1 VHVLVMTVVHHPEDA
16 RILHRQVRAL
26 VDAGH
31 EVTYAAPYTARG
43 VVPRPWVTGID
54 LPRASERRRLKA
66 VIAARRVFRNMRDKV
81 DLVLLHDVE
90 LLLAVVGVRNRP
102 PVVWDV
108 HEDTPA
114 TLSLKP
120 WLPPFLRPPVRFLAR
135 LLESAAERRLH
146 LLLAE
151 TAYAGRFRKAHLV
164 VPNETWVPD
173 HVSPP
178 GDDRVV
184 YLGWLSEARG
194 VREAVEVARL
204 LRPHRISV
212 ELIGYADAQSR
223 PLLEQAVAEGL
234 LEWRDFMPNDEAL
247 KRLDGALAG
256 LSLLRDEPNY
266 RHSMPTKI
274 VEYMAH
280 GIPVITTPSPR
291 AVELV
296 ERYASGV
303 VVPWRDPEAVV
314 RAVLRLRDNPEER
327 RAEGARGYAA
337 ARANHHWP
345 NSARRFVAQL
355 EEWAEEGKRRRNA
368 DKDRGR
374 RSSGG
379 AGGAAEPG
387 PAERV
392 EKAEQ

>member
-1 VHVLVMTVVHHPEDA
+1 MTVVHHPEDA
-16 RILHRQVRAL
+16 RILHRQIRAL

-43 VVPRPWVTGID
+43 VVPRSWVTGVD
-54 LPRASERRRLKA
+54 LPRAAERKRFAA
-66 VIAARRVFRNMRDKV
+66 VRAARNLFKRLRDKV
-81 DLVLLHDVE
+81 DVALIHDPE
-90 LLLAVVGVRNRP
+90 LLFAVAGVRRRP

-120 WLPPFLRPPVRFLAR
+120 WLPRLLRPPVRALAR
-135 LLESAAERRLH
+135 VLEGTAERHLH

-151 TAYAGRFRKAHLV
+151 TAYAGRFRQAHLV

-173 HVSPP
+173 TVTPP

-194 VREAVEVARL
+194 VREAVEVGRL
-204 LRPHRISV
+204 LQPYRVTV
-212 ELIGYADAQSR
+212 ELIGYADPQSR
-223 PLLEQAVAEGL
+223 PVLNQAVADGV

-256 LSLLRDEPNY
+256 LSLLHDEPNY

-296 ERYASGV
+296 ERYHSGM
-303 VVPWRDPEAVV
+303 VVPWEDAQAVAK
-314 RAVLRLRDNPEER
+314 AVLALKDDERER
-327 RAEGARGYAA
+327 RAQGARGYSA

-355 EEWAEEGKRRRNA
+355 EAWAGVRRAGAKKR
-368 DKDRGR
+368 
-374 RSSGG
+374 
-379 AGGAAEPG
+379 
-387 PAERV
+387 
-392 EKAEQ
+392 

>member
-1 VHVLVMTVVHHPEDA
+1 MHVLVMTVVHHPEDA
-16 RILHRQVRAL
+16 RILHRQIRAL

-43 VVPRPWVTGID
+43 VVPRPWVRGVD
-54 LPRASERRRLKA
+54 LPRAAERKRIAA
-66 VIAARRVFRNMRDKV
+66 VLAARRLFKRLRNEV
-81 DLVLLHDVE
+81 DLVLIHDPE
-90 LLLAVVGVRNRP
+90 LLFAVAGVRKRP

-120 WLPPFLRPPVRFLAR
+120 WLPAFLRPPVRALAR
-135 LLESAAERRLH
+135 LLEGMAERHLH

-151 TAYAGRFRKAHLV
+151 TAYAGRFKQAHLV

-173 HVSPP
+173 AVVPP

-204 LRPHRISV
+204 LRPHKISV
-212 ELIGYADAQSR
+212 ELIGYADPQSR
-223 PLLEQAVAEGL
+223 PLLDQAVAEGV

-256 LSLLRDEPNY
+256 LSLLHDEPNY

-296 ERYASGV
+296 ERYNSGV
-303 VVPWRDPEAVV
+303 VVPWQDAEAVARAALSLKRDPK
-314 RAVLRLRDNPEER
+314 ER
-327 RAEGARGYAA
+327 CAQGARGYAA

-355 EEWAEEGKRRRNA
+355 EKWAGVK
-368 DKDRGR
+368 K
-374 RSSGG
+374 
-379 AGGAAEPG
+379 
-387 PAERV
+387 
-392 EKAEQ
+392 

>member
-1 VHVLVMTVVHHPEDA
+1 MHVLVMTVVHHPEDA
-16 RILHRQVRAL
+16 RILHRQIRAL

-43 VVPRPWVTGID
+43 VVPRPWVTGVD
-54 LPRASERRRLKA
+54 LPRAAERKRLSA
-66 VIAARRVFRNMRDKV
+66 VMAARRLFKQMRNKV
-81 DLVLLHDVE
+81 DLVLIHDPE
-90 LLLAVVGVRNRP
+90 LLFAVWGVRNRP
-102 PVVWDV
+102 PTIWDV
-108 HEDTPA
+108 HEDNPA
-114 TLSLKP
+114 AMSLKP
-120 WLPPFLRPPVRFLAR
+120 WLPALLRPPVRALVR
-135 LLESAAERRLH
+135 MLESTAERKLH

-151 TAYAGRFRKAHLV
+151 TAYAGRFKEAHLI

-173 HVSPP
+173 SVTPP

-184 YLGWLSEARG
+184 YLGWMSWARG
-194 VREAVEVARL
+194 VQEAVEVARL
-204 LRPHRISV
+204 LQPYKISV
-212 ELIGYADAQSR
+212 ELIGYADPQSR
-223 PLLEQAVAEGL
+223 PMLNQAVQDGV

-256 LSLLRDEPNY
+256 LSLLHDEPNY

-296 ERYASGV
+296 ERYDSGV
-303 VVPWRDPEAVV
+303 VVPWQDPKAVAQ
-314 RAVLRLRDNPEER
+314 AVLTLRDDER
-327 RAEGARGYAA
+327 ERKAQGARGYSS

-355 EEWAEEGKRRRNA
+355 ETWAGVLK
-368 DKDRGR
+368 
-374 RSSGG
+374 
-379 AGGAAEPG
+379 
-387 PAERV
+387 
-392 EKAEQ
+392 

>member
-1 VHVLVMTVVHHPEDA
+1 MHVLVMTVVHHPEDA
-16 RILHRQVRAL
+16 RILHRQIRAL

-31 EVTYAAPYTARG
+31 EVTYAAPYSARG
-43 VVPRPWVTGID
+43 VVPRSWVNGVD
-54 LPRASERRRLKA
+54 LPRAAERRRLTA
-66 VIAARRVFRNMRDKV
+66 VRAARKLFKSMRDKI
-81 DLVLLHDVE
+81 DLALIHDPE
-90 LLLAVVGVRNRP
+90 LLLAVVGVRGRP

-120 WLPPFLRPPVRFLAR
+120 WLPAFLRPPTRFLAR
-135 LLESAAERRLH
+135 MLEGAAERRLR

-151 TAYAGRFRKAHLV
+151 TAYAGRFKQTHLV

-173 HVSPP
+173 TVSAP

-194 VREAVEVARL
+194 VREAVEVGRL
-204 LRPHRISV
+204 LQPYRVVV
-212 ELIGYADAQSR
+212 ELIGYADPQSR
-223 PLLEQAVAEGL
+223 PLLNQAVAEGV

-256 LSLLRDEPNY
+256 LSLLHDEPNY

-291 AVELV
+291 AVDLV
-296 ERYASGV
+296 ERYRSGL
-303 VVPWRDPEAVV
+303 VVPWQDPQAVA
-314 RAVLRLRDNPEER
+314 RAVLFLRDNAAER
-327 RAEGARGYAA
+327 HAIGGRGYAA

-345 NSARRFVAQL
+345 NSARRFVTQL
-355 EEWAEEGKRRRNA
+355 EEWAGVRR
-368 DKDRGR
+368 
-374 RSSGG
+374 
-379 AGGAAEPG
+379 
-387 PAERV
+387 
-392 EKAEQ
+392 

>member
-1 VHVLVMTVVHHPEDA
+1 MHVLVMTVVHHPEDA
-16 RILHRQVRAL
+16 RILHRQIRAL

-31 EVTYAAPYTARG
+31 EVTYAAPFTARG
-43 VVPRPWVTGID
+43 VTPRPWVTGVD
-54 LPRASERRRLKA
+54 LPRAAERRRIA
-66 VIAARRVFRNMRDKV
+66 AIWAARRLFKRMRGKV
-81 DLVLLHDVE
+81 DLVLIHDVE

-120 WLPPFLRPPVRFLAR
+120 WLPAFLRPPVRFLAR
-135 LLESAAERRLH
+135 LLEGTAERHLH

-151 TAYAGRFRKAHLV
+151 SAYAQRFKRQHLV

-173 HVSPP
+173 HVVPP

-194 VREAVEVARL
+194 VHEAVEVARL
-204 LRPHRISV
+204 LRPHRVSV
-212 ELIGYADAQSR
+212 ELIGYADPQSR
-223 PLLEQAVAEGL
+223 PLLTAAVNEGL

-256 LSLLRDEPNY
+256 LSLLHDEPNY

-296 ERYASGV
+296 ERYRCGT
-303 VVPWRDPEAVV
+303 VVPWRDPAAVV
-314 RAVLRLRDNPEER
+314 QAILHYRDNQEER
-327 RAEGARGYAA
+327 VHTGGRGYAA
-337 ARANHHWP
+337 ARAYHHWP

-355 EEWAEEGKRRRNA
+355 EAWAA
-368 DKDRGR
+368 GR
-374 RSSGG
+374 
-379 AGGAAEPG
+379 E
-387 PAERV
+387 
-392 EKAEQ
+392 

>member
-1 VHVLVMTVVHHPEDA
+1 MTVVHHPEDA
-16 RILHRQVRAL
+16 RILHRQIRAL

-43 VVPRPWVTGID
+43 VVPRSWVTGVD
-54 LPRASERRRLKA
+54 LPRAAERRRVAA
-66 VIAARRVFRNMRDKV
+66 VKAARKVFKRMRGQI
-81 DLVLLHDVE
+81 DLALIHDPE
-90 LLLAVVGVRNRP
+90 LLLAVTGFRKHP

-120 WLPPFLRPPVRFLAR
+120 WLPAFLRPPVRFLAR
-135 LLESAAERRLH
+135 LMESAAESRLH

-151 TAYAGRFRKAHLV
+151 TAYAGRFKQAHLV

-173 HVSPP
+173 SVSPP

-204 LRPHRISV
+204 LQPHRVAV
-212 ELIGYADAQSR
+212 ELIGYADPQTR
-223 PLLEQAVAEGL
+223 PLLNEAVAEGV

-256 LSLLRDEPNY
+256 LSLLHDEPNY

-296 ERYASGV
+296 ERYHSGV
-303 VVPWRDPEAVV
+303 VVPWKDPDAVA
-314 RAVLRLRDNPEER
+314 RAVLTLRDNPEGR
-327 RAEGARGYAA
+327 RGDGARGYAA

-355 EEWAEEGKRRRNA
+355 ETWARS
-368 DKDRGR
+368 DGR
-374 RSSGG
+374 
-379 AGGAAEPG
+379 
-387 PAERV
+387 
-392 EKAEQ
+392 

>member
-1 VHVLVMTVVHHPEDA
+1 MTVVHHPEDA
-16 RILHRQVRAL
+16 RILHRQIRAL

-43 VVPRPWVTGID
+43 VMARPWVNAVD
-54 LPRASERRRLKA
+54 LPRAAERRRLSAVRAARKVFKRMRDQVDLA
-66 VIAARRVFRNMRDKV
+66 VI
-81 DLVLLHDVE
+81 HDPE
-90 LLLAVVGVRNRP
+90 LLLAVAGVRRRP

-120 WLPPFLRPPVRFLAR
+120 WLPAFLRPPVRFLAR
-135 LLESAAERRLH
+135 LLEGTAERHLH

-151 TAYAGRFRKAHLV
+151 SAYAGRFRQTHLV

-173 HVSPP
+173 EVTAP

-194 VREAVEVARL
+194 VREAIEVARL
-204 LRPHRISV
+204 LRPYRVTV
-212 ELIGYADAQSR
+212 ELIGYADPQSR
-223 PLLEQAVAEGL
+223 PALNEAVAEGV

-256 LSLLRDEPNY
+256 LSLLHDEPNY

-296 ERYASGV
+296 ERYDSGM
-303 VVPWRDPEAVV
+303 VVPWRDPQAVAQ
-314 RAVLRLRDNPEER
+314 AVLYLRDDVRER
-327 RAEGARGYAA
+327 HARGARGYAA

-355 EEWAEEGKRRRNA
+355 EAWASVKN
-368 DKDRGR
+368 
-374 RSSGG
+374 
-379 AGGAAEPG
+379 
-387 PAERV
+387 
-392 EKAEQ
+392 

>member
-1 VHVLVMTVVHHPEDA
+1 MHVLVMTVVHHPEDA
-16 RILHRQVRAL
+16 RILHRQIRAL

-43 VVPRPWVTGID
+43 VMPRSWVNGVD
-54 LPRASERRRLKA
+54 LPRAAERRRLSA
-66 VIAARRVFRNMRDKV
+66 VWAARKLFKSMRGSV
-81 DLVLLHDVE
+81 DLALIHDPE
-90 LLLAVVGVRNRP
+90 LLLAVTGVRNRP

-120 WLPPFLRPPVRFLAR
+120 WLPAFLRPPMRFLAR
-135 LLESAAERRLH
+135 LLEGTAERRLH

-151 TAYAGRFRKAHLV
+151 TAYAGRFKQVHLV

-173 HVSPP
+173 TVSPP

-204 LRPHRISV
+204 LQPHRVAV
-212 ELIGYADAQSR
+212 ELIGYADPQSR
-223 PLLEQAVAEGL
+223 PVLNDAVARGL

-256 LSLLRDEPNY
+256 LSLLHDEPNY

-274 VEYMAH
+274 IEYMAH

-296 ERYASGV
+296 ERYQCGV
-303 VVPWRDPEAVV
+303 VVSWQDPDAVAQ
-314 RAVLRLRDNPEER
+314 AVLRLRNDAAER
-327 RAEGARGYAA
+327 RATGARGYAA

-345 NSARRFVAQL
+345 SSARRFVAQL
-355 EEWAEEGKRRRNA
+355 EAW
-368 DKDRGR
+368 
-374 RSSGG
+374 GG
-379 AGGAAEPG
+379 VKN
-387 PAERV
+387 R
-392 EKAEQ
+392 

>member
-1 VHVLVMTVVHHPEDA
+1 MTVVHNPEDA
-16 RILHRQVRAL
+16 RILHRQIRAL

-31 EVTYAAPYTARG
+31 EVTYAASFTAHG
-43 VVPRPWVTGID
+43 VVPRPWVNGVD
-54 LPRASERRRLKA
+54 LPRAAQRKRLA
-66 VIAARRVFRNMRDKV
+66 AMWAARKLFKRMRRKV
-81 DLVLLHDVE
+81 DLVLIHDPE
-90 LLLAVVGVRNRP
+90 LLFAVWGVRNRP

-120 WLPPFLRPPVRFLAR
+120 WLPSLLRPPVRFLAR
-135 LLESAAERRLH
+135 MLESIAENHLH

-151 TAYAGRFRKAHLV
+151 TAYAGRFKHAHLI

-173 HVSPP
+173 AVTPP

-184 YLGWLSEARG
+184 YLGWLSRARG
-194 VREAVEVARL
+194 VLEAVEVAKL
-204 LRPHRISV
+204 LQPYRVAV
-212 ELIGYADAQSR
+212 ELIGYADPQSR
-223 PLLEQAVAEGL
+223 PMLNQAVADGL

-256 LSLLRDEPNY
+256 LSLLHDEPNY

-274 VEYMAH
+274 IEYMAH

-296 ERYASGV
+296 ERYESGV
-303 VVPWRDPEAVV
+303 VVAWEDPKAVAQ
-314 RAVLRLRDNPEER
+314 AVLTLRDDVRER
-327 RAEGARGYAA
+327 QAQGARGYAA

-345 NSARRFVAQL
+345 NSARRFVVQL
-355 EEWAEEGKRRRNA
+355 EEWAGVKH
-368 DKDRGR
+368 
-374 RSSGG
+374 
-379 AGGAAEPG
+379 
-387 PAERV
+387 
-392 EKAEQ
+392 

>member
-1 VHVLVMTVVHHPEDA
+1 MTVVHHPEDA
-16 RILHRQVRAL
+16 RILHRQIRAL

-43 VVPRPWVTGID
+43 VVPRSFVTGVD
-54 LPRASERRRLKA
+54 LPRAAERRRLSA
-66 VIAARRVFRNMRDKV
+66 VRAARKLFKSMRARV
-81 DLVLLHDVE
+81 DLALIHDPE
-90 LLLAVVGVRNRP
+90 LLFAVAGVRRRP

-120 WLPPFLRPPVRFLAR
+120 WLPAFLRPPTRFLAR
-135 LLESAAERRLH
+135 LLETTAERRLH

-151 TAYAGRFRKAHLV
+151 TAYAGRFKQQHLV

-173 HVSPP
+173 TVSRP
-178 GDDRVV
+178 GDDRIV

-194 VREAVEVARL
+194 VKEAVEVARL
-204 LRPHRISV
+204 LQPQRVAV
-212 ELIGYADAQSR
+212 ELIGYADPQSR
-223 PLLEQAVAEGL
+223 PLLNEAVAQGL

-256 LSLLRDEPNY
+256 LSLLSDEPNY

-274 VEYMAH
+274 IEYMAH

-296 ERYASGV
+296 ERYRCGL
-303 VVPWRDPEAVV
+303 VVPWEDPQAVA
-314 RAVLRLRDNPEER
+314 RAVLQLRDNPFER
-327 RAEGARGYAA
+327 HGTGGRGYAA
-337 ARANHHWP
+337 ARAHHHWP

-355 EEWAEEGKRRRNA
+355 EAWAGVK
-368 DKDRGR
+368 
-374 RSSGG
+374 S
-379 AGGAAEPG
+379 
-387 PAERV
+387 
-392 EKAEQ
+392 

>member
-1 VHVLVMTVVHHPEDA
+1 MHVLVMTVVHHPEDA
-16 RILHRQVRAL
+16 RILHRQIRAL

-43 VVPRPWVTGID
+43 AVPRSWVTGVD
-54 LPRASERRRLKA
+54 LPRAAERRRVTA
-66 VIAARRVFRNMRDKV
+66 VRAARRLFKSMRGRV
-81 DLVLLHDVE
+81 DLALIHDPE
-90 LLLAVVGVRNRP
+90 LLLAVAGVRKRP

-120 WLPPFLRPPVRFLAR
+120 WLPAFLRPPVRFLAR
-135 LLESAAERRLH
+135 LMEGTAERHLH

-151 TAYAGRFRKAHLV
+151 SAYTGRFRRPHPV
-164 VPNETWVPD
+164 VPNDTWVPD
-173 HVSPP
+173 HVSPS

-194 VREAVEVARL
+194 VHEAVEAARILQRNKVA
-204 LRPHRISV
+204 V
-212 ELIGYADAQSR
+212 ELIGYADPRTR
-223 PLLEQAVAEGL
+223 PILKEAVEQGI

-256 LSLLRDEPNY
+256 LSLLHDEPNY

-280 GIPVITTPSPR
+280 GVPVITTPSPR

-296 ERYASGV
+296 ERYRSGT
-303 VVPWRDPEAVV
+303 VVPWRDAEAIA
-314 RAVLRLRDNPEER
+314 RAVLRLRDDAVER
-327 RAEGARGYAA
+327 AGTSARGYAA

-345 NSARRFVAQL
+345 NSAPRFVSHL
-355 EEWAEEGKRRRNA
+355 EEWAGVK
-368 DKDRGR
+368 
-374 RSSGG
+374 S
-379 AGGAAEPG
+379 
-387 PAERV
+387 
-392 EKAEQ
+392 

>member
-1 VHVLVMTVVHHPEDA
+1 MHVLVMTVVHHPEDA
-16 RILHRQVRAL
+16 RILHRQIRAL

-43 VVPRPWVTGID
+43 VMARSWVNGVD
-54 LPRASERRRLKA
+54 LPRAAERRRLSA
-66 VIAARRVFRNMRDKV
+66 VRAARKVFKRMRDQV
-81 DLVLLHDVE
+81 DLVVIHDPE
-90 LLLAVVGVRNRP
+90 LLLAVAGVRRRP

-120 WLPPFLRPPVRFLAR
+120 WLPAFLRPPVRFLAR
-135 LLESAAERRLH
+135 MFEGVAERHLH

-151 TAYAGRFRKAHLV
+151 SAYAGRFSRTHLV

-173 HVSPP
+173 AVTAP

-194 VREAVEVARL
+194 VHDAIEAARL
-204 LRPHRISV
+204 LRPHRVSV
-212 ELIGYADAQSR
+212 ELIGYADPQSR
-223 PLLEQAVAEGL
+223 PALNAAVAEGV

-256 LSLLRDEPNY
+256 LSLLHDEPNY

-280 GIPVITTPSPR
+280 GVPVITTPSPR

-296 ERYASGV
+296 ERYNSGV
-303 VVPWRDPEAVV
+303 VVPWNDP
-314 RAVLRLRDNPEER
+314 RAVADAVLFLRNDSRER
-327 RAEGARGYAA
+327 HARGARGYAA

-355 EEWAEEGKRRRNA
+355 EEW
-368 DKDRGR
+368 
-374 RSSGG
+374 GG
-379 AGGAAEPG
+379 
-387 PAERV
+387 V
-392 EKAEQ
+392 KN

>member
-1 VHVLVMTVVHHPEDA
+1 MHVLVMTVVHHPEDA
-16 RILHRQVRAL
+16 RILHRQIRAL

-43 VVPRPWVTGID
+43 VVPRPWVNGVD
-54 LPRASERRRLKA
+54 LPRAAERRRLAA
-66 VIAARRVFRNMRDKV
+66 VRAARRLFRSMRGKV
-81 DLVLLHDVE
+81 DVALIHDPE
-90 LLLAVVGVRNRP
+90 LLLAVAGVRSRP

-120 WLPPFLRPPVRFLAR
+120 WLPAFLRPPMRFLAR
-135 LLESAAERRLH
+135 LLEGTAERHLH

-151 TAYAGRFRKAHLV
+151 SAYAGRFKQSHLV

-173 HVSPP
+173 SVSPP

-204 LRPHRISV
+204 LRPHRVAV
-212 ELIGYADAQSR
+212 ELIGYADPQSR
-223 PLLEQAVAEGL
+223 PVLNDAVADGL

-256 LSLLRDEPNY
+256 LSLLHDEPNY

-274 VEYMAH
+274 IEYMAH

-296 ERYASGV
+296 ERYQCGA
-303 VVPWRDPEAVV
+303 VVPWEDPDAVA
-314 RAVLRLRDNPEER
+314 RAVLRLRDDAAAR
-327 RAEGARGYAA
+327 RATGGRGYAA

-345 NSARRFVAQL
+345 SSARRFVAQL
-355 EEWAEEGKRRRNA
+355 EAWAGVK
-368 DKDRGR
+368 GR
-374 RSSGG
+374 
-379 AGGAAEPG
+379 
-387 PAERV
+387 
-392 EKAEQ
+392 

>member
-1 VHVLVMTVVHHPEDA
+1 MHVLVMTVVHHPEDA
-16 RILHRQVRAL
+16 RILHRQIRAL

-43 VVPRPWVTGID
+43 VVPRSFVTGVD
-54 LPRASERRRLKA
+54 LPRAAERRRLSA
-66 VIAARRVFRNMRDKV
+66 VRAARKLFKSMRGRV
-81 DLVLLHDVE
+81 DLALIHDPE
-90 LLLAVVGVRNRP
+90 LLFAVAGVRRRP

-120 WLPPFLRPPVRFLAR
+120 WLPAFLRPPTRFLAR
-135 LLESAAERRLH
+135 LLETTAERRLH

-151 TAYAGRFRKAHLV
+151 TAYAGRFKQQHLV

-173 HVSPP
+173 TVSRP
-178 GDDRVV
+178 GDDRIV

-194 VREAVEVARL
+194 VKEAVEVARL
-204 LRPHRISV
+204 LQPQRVAV
-212 ELIGYADAQSR
+212 ELIGYADPQSR
-223 PLLEQAVAEGL
+223 PLLNEAVAQGL

-274 VEYMAH
+274 IEYMAH

-296 ERYASGV
+296 ERYRCGL
-303 VVPWRDPEAVV
+303 VVPWEDPQAVA
-314 RAVLRLRDNPEER
+314 RAVLQLRDNPFER
-327 RAEGARGYAA
+327 HGTGGRGYAA
-337 ARANHHWP
+337 ARAHHHWP

-355 EEWAEEGKRRRNA
+355 EAWAGVK
-368 DKDRGR
+368 
-374 RSSGG
+374 S
-379 AGGAAEPG
+379 
-387 PAERV
+387 
-392 EKAEQ
+392 

>member
-1 VHVLVMTVVHHPEDA
+1 MHVLVMTVVHNPEDA
-16 RILHRQVRAL
+16 RILHRQIRAL

-31 EVTYAAPYTARG
+31 EVTYAASFSAHG
-43 VVPRPWVTGID
+43 VVARPWVNAID
-54 LPRASERRRLKA
+54 LPRAAQRKRIRA
-66 VIAARRVFRNMRDKV
+66 VWEARRAFKRLRDKV
-81 DLVLLHDVE
+81 DLVLIHDPE
-90 LLLAVVGVRNRP
+90 LLFSVWGMRRRP

-120 WLPPFLRPPVRFLAR
+120 WLPSFLRPPVRFLAR
-135 LLESAAERRLH
+135 LLEGTAERGLH

-151 TAYAGRFRKAHLV
+151 TAYAGRFKHAHLI

-173 HVSPP
+173 DVTPP

-184 YLGWLSEARG
+184 YLGWLSRARG
-194 VREAVEVARL
+194 VQEAIEVGRL
-204 LRPHRISV
+204 LQPYKVAV
-212 ELIGYADAQSR
+212 ELIGYADPQSR
-223 PLLEQAVAEGL
+223 PALNQAVADGV

-256 LSLLRDEPNY
+256 LSLLHDEPNY

-296 ERYASGV
+296 ERYSSGV
-303 VVPWRDPEAVV
+303 VVPWEDPKAVAQ
-314 RAVLRLRDNPEER
+314 AVLSLRDDQRER
-327 RAEGARGYAA
+327 HAMGARGYAA

-355 EEWAEEGKRRRNA
+355 ESWAGVK
-368 DKDRGR
+368 K
-374 RSSGG
+374 
-379 AGGAAEPG
+379 
-387 PAERV
+387 
-392 EKAEQ
+392 

>member
-1 VHVLVMTVVHHPEDA
+1 
-16 RILHRQVRAL
+16 
-26 VDAGH
+26 
-31 EVTYAAPYTARG
+31 
-43 VVPRPWVTGID
+43 VPRAWVNGVD
-54 LPRASERRRLKA
+54 LPRAAERKRFAA
-66 VIAARRVFRNMRDKV
+66 VRAARRLFKSMRDKV
-81 DLVLLHDVE
+81 DLVLVHDPE
-90 LLLAVVGVRNRP
+90 LLLAVVGVRKRP
-102 PVVWDV
+102 PGVRDV

-120 WLPPFLRPPVRFLAR
+120 WLPSLLRPPVRFLAR
-135 LLESAAERRLH
+135 MLEGAAERHLH

-151 TAYAGRFRKAHLV
+151 TAYAGRFRQAHLV
-164 VPNETWVPD
+164 VPNETWVPES
-173 HVSPP
+173 VSPP

-194 VREAVEVARL
+194 VQEAVEVARL
-204 LRPHRISV
+204 LQPHRVAV
-212 ELIGYADAQSR
+212 ELIGYADPQTR
-223 PLLEQAVAEGL
+223 PVLNDAVAEGL

-256 LSLLRDEPNY
+256 LSLLHDEPNY

-296 ERYASGV
+296 ERYESGV
-303 VVPWRDPEAVV
+303 VVPWRDPKAVAQ
-314 RAVLRLRDNPEER
+314 AVLLLRDDPAER

-355 EEWAEEGKRRRNA
+355 EAWGAKR
-368 DKDRGR
+368 
-374 RSSGG
+374 
-379 AGGAAEPG
+379 
-387 PAERV
+387 
-392 EKAEQ
+392 

>member
-1 VHVLVMTVVHHPEDA
+1 MRVLVMTVVHHPEDA
-16 RILHRQVRAL
+16 RILHRQIRAI

-43 VVPRPWVTGID
+43 VVPRSWVTGVD
-54 LPRASERRRLKA
+54 LPRAAERKRLTA
-66 VIAARRVFRNMRDKV
+66 IRAARRLFKRMRDEV
-81 DLVLLHDVE
+81 DIVLIHDPE
-90 LLLAVVGVRNRP
+90 LLLAVVGVKNRP

-120 WLPPFLRPPVRFLAR
+120 WLPSIFRPPVRYFAR
-135 LLESAAERRLH
+135 SLEAAAERRLH
-146 LLLAE
+146 LILAE
-151 TAYAGRFRKAHLV
+151 TAYASRFRKPHPV
-164 VPNETWVPD
+164 IPNETWVPD

-184 YLGWLSEARG
+184 YLGWLSHARG
-194 VREAVEVARL
+194 VHEAVEVARL
-204 LRPHRISV
+204 LQPHRIAV
-212 ELIGYADAQSR
+212 ELIGYADPQTR
-223 PLLEQAVAEGL
+223 PLLKDAVAAGL

-256 LSLLRDEPNY
+256 LSLLHDEPNY

-296 ERYASGV
+296 ERYGSGV
-303 VVPWRDPEAVV
+303 VVPWRDPGAVAQ
-314 RAVLRLRDNPEER
+314 AVLRLHEDTGER
-327 RAEGARGYAA
+327 RAQGQRGYDA
-337 ARANHHWP
+337 ARAYHHWP
-345 NSARRFVAQL
+345 NSARRFVREL
-355 EEWAEEGKRRRNA
+355 ESWVAK
-368 DKDRGR
+368 
-374 RSSGG
+374 
-379 AGGAAEPG
+379 PG
-387 PAERV
+387 V
-392 EKAEQ
+392 

>member
-1 VHVLVMTVVHHPEDA
+1 
-16 RILHRQVRAL
+16 VRA
-26 VDAGH
+26 
-31 EVTYAAPYTARG
+31 AR
-43 VVPRPWVTGID
+43 
-54 LPRASERRRLKA
+54 K
-66 VIAARRVFRNMRDKV
+66 VFKRMRGQV
-81 DLVLLHDVE
+81 DLVVIHDPE
-90 LLLAVVGVRNRP
+90 LLLAVVGMRKRP

-120 WLPPFLRPPVRFLAR
+120 WLPAFLRPPVRFLAR
-135 LLESAAERRLH
+135 LLEGTAERHLH

-151 TAYAGRFRKAHLV
+151 TAYAGRFRQAHLV

-173 HVSPP
+173 EVTPP

-184 YLGWLSEARG
+184 YLGWLSGARG
-194 VREAVEVARL
+194 VREAIEVGRL
-204 LRPHRISV
+204 LQPYRVAV
-212 ELIGYADAQSR
+212 ELIGYADPQSR
-223 PLLEQAVAEGL
+223 PALNEAVAEGV

-256 LSLLRDEPNY
+256 LSLLHDEPNY

-296 ERYASGV
+296 ERYDSGV
-303 VVPWRDPEAVV
+303 VVPWQDPKAVAQ
-314 RAVLRLRDNPEER
+314 AVLFLRDDARER
-327 RAEGARGYAA
+327 YGRGARGYAA

-345 NSARRFVAQL
+345 NSARRFVSQL
-355 EEWAEEGKRRRNA
+355 EAWAGVK
-368 DKDRGR
+368 
-374 RSSGG
+374 S
-379 AGGAAEPG
+379 
-387 PAERV
+387 
-392 EKAEQ
+392 

>member
-1 VHVLVMTVVHHPEDA
+1 MHVLVMTVVHHPEDA
-16 RILHRQVRAL
+16 RILHRQIRAL

-54 LPRASERRRLKA
+54 LPRAAERKRFSA
-66 VIAARRVFRNMRDKV
+66 VLAARRLFRRLRDQV
-81 DLVLLHDVE
+81 DLVLIHDPE
-90 LLLAVVGVRNRP
+90 LLFAVWGVRRRP
-102 PVVWDV
+102 PVIWDV
-108 HEDTPA
+108 HEDNPA

-120 WLPPFLRPPVRFLAR
+120 WLPAPLRPPVRFLVR
-135 LLESAAERRLH
+135 LLEGTAERRLH

-151 TAYAGRFRKAHLV
+151 TAYAGRFREAHLI

-173 HVSPP
+173 SVSPP
-178 GDDRVV
+178 GEDRVV
-184 YLGWLSEARG
+184 YLGWMSRARG
-194 VREAVEVARL
+194 VHEAIEVAGL
-204 LRPHRISV
+204 LRPHGVAV
-212 ELIGYADAQSR
+212 ELIGYADPQSR
-223 PLLEQAVAEGL
+223 PVLAQAVADGV

-274 VEYMAH
+274 IEYMAH

-296 ERYASGV
+296 ERYRSGV
-303 VVPWRDPEAVV
+303 VVPWRDPQAVARV
-314 RAVLRLRDNPEER
+314 VLTLRDDERER
-327 RAEGARGYAA
+327 RAQGARGYAS

-345 NSARRFVAQL
+345 SSARRFVAQL
-355 EEWAEEGKRRRNA
+355 EAWAG
-368 DKDRGR
+368 
-374 RSSGG
+374 S
-379 AGGAAEPG
+379 P
-387 PAERV
+387 
-392 EKAEQ
+392 

>member
-1 VHVLVMTVVHHPEDA
+1 MHVLVMTVVHHPEDA
-16 RILHRQVRAL
+16 RILHRQIRAL

-43 VVPRPWVTGID
+43 VMARSWVNGVD
-54 LPRASERRRLKA
+54 LPRAAERRRLSA
-66 VIAARRVFRNMRDKV
+66 VRAARKVFKRMRDQV
-81 DLVLLHDVE
+81 DLVVIHDPE
-90 LLLAVVGVRNRP
+90 LLLAVAGVRRRP

-120 WLPPFLRPPVRFLAR
+120 WLPAFLRPPVRFMAR
-135 LLESAAERRLH
+135 MFEGVAERHLH

-151 TAYAGRFRKAHLV
+151 SAYAGRFSRTHLV

-173 HVSPP
+173 TVTTP

-194 VREAVEVARL
+194 VHDAIEAARL
-204 LRPHRISV
+204 LRPHRVAV
-212 ELIGYADAQSR
+212 ELIGYADPQSR
-223 PLLEQAVAEGL
+223 PALNAAVAEGV

-256 LSLLRDEPNY
+256 LSLLHDEPNY

-280 GIPVITTPSPR
+280 GVPVITTPSPR

-296 ERYASGV
+296 ERYNSGV
-303 VVPWRDPEAVV
+303 VVPWNDP
-314 RAVLRLRDNPEER
+314 RAVADAVLFLRNDPRER
-327 RAEGARGYAA
+327 HGRGARGYAA

-355 EEWAEEGKRRRNA
+355 EEW
-368 DKDRGR
+368 
-374 RSSGG
+374 GG
-379 AGGAAEPG
+379 
-387 PAERV
+387 V
-392 EKAEQ
+392 KN

>member
-1 VHVLVMTVVHHPEDA
+1 VRVLVMTVVHHPEDA
-16 RILHRQVRAL
+16 RILHRQIRAL

-43 VVPRPWVTGID
+43 VVPRSWVTGVD
-54 LPRASERRRLKA
+54 LPRAAERRRVSAVRAARKLFKSMRDQIDLA
-66 VIAARRVFRNMRDKV
+66 VI
-81 DLVLLHDVE
+81 HDPE
-90 LLLAVVGVRNRP
+90 LLLAVTGFRRQP

-120 WLPPFLRPPVRFLAR
+120 WLRPPVRFLAQ
-135 LLESAAERRLH
+135 LLEGAAERHLH

-151 TAYAGRFRKAHLV
+151 TAYAGRFKQAHLV

-173 HVSPP
+173 SVSPP

-204 LRPHRISV
+204 LQPHRVAV
-212 ELIGYADAQSR
+212 ELIGYADPQSR
-223 PLLEQAVAEGL
+223 PLLKEAVAEGV

-256 LSLLRDEPNY
+256 LSLLHDEPNY

-296 ERYASGV
+296 ERYHCGV
-303 VVPWRDPEAVV
+303 VVPWQDPGAVA
-314 RAVLRLRDNPEER
+314 RAVLTLKENAEGR
-327 RAEGARGYAA
+327 RGDGARGYAA

-355 EEWAEEGKRRRNA
+355 EAWAGN
-368 DKDRGR
+368 DGR
-374 RSSGG
+374 
-379 AGGAAEPG
+379 
-387 PAERV
+387 
-392 EKAEQ
+392 

>member
-1 VHVLVMTVVHHPEDA
+1 MHVLVMTVVHHPEDA
-16 RILHRQVRAL
+16 RILHRQIRAL

-43 VVPRPWVTGID
+43 VMARSWVNGID
-54 LPRASERRRLKA
+54 LPRAAERKRLAA
-66 VIAARRVFRNMRDKV
+66 VRAARKVFKRMRDQV
-81 DLVLLHDVE
+81 DLVVIHDPE
-90 LLLAVVGVRNRP
+90 LLLAVAGVRKRP

-120 WLPPFLRPPVRFLAR
+120 WLPAFLRPPVRFLAR
-135 LLESAAERRLH
+135 LLEGTAERHLH

-151 TAYAGRFRKAHLV
+151 TAYAGRFRQAHLV

-173 HVSPP
+173 AVTTP
-178 GDDRVV
+178 GDDRIV

-194 VREAVEVARL
+194 VHEAIEVARL
-204 LRPHRISV
+204 LQPYRVAV
-212 ELIGYADAQSR
+212 ELIGYADPQSR
-223 PLLEQAVAEGL
+223 PLLNDAVTEGL

-256 LSLLRDEPNY
+256 LSLLHDEPNY

-296 ERYASGV
+296 ERYNSGM
-303 VVPWRDPEAVV
+303 VVPWQDPKAVAQ
-314 RAVLRLRDNPEER
+314 AVLTLRDDAKER
-327 RAEGARGYAA
+327 HAQGARGYAA

-355 EEWAEEGKRRRNA
+355 EAWAGVKN
-368 DKDRGR
+368 
-374 RSSGG
+374 
-379 AGGAAEPG
+379 
-387 PAERV
+387 
-392 EKAEQ
+392 

>member
-1 VHVLVMTVVHHPEDA
+1 MHVLVMTVVHHPEDA
-16 RILHRQVRAL
+16 RILHRQIRAL

-43 VVPRPWVTGID
+43 VVPRSWVTGVD
-54 LPRASERRRLKA
+54 LPRAAERRRLSA
-66 VIAARRVFRNMRDKV
+66 VRAARKLFKSMRGKV
-81 DLVLLHDVE
+81 DLALIHDPE
-90 LLLAVVGVRNRP
+90 LLFAVAGVRKSP

-120 WLPPFLRPPVRFLAR
+120 WLPAFLRPPTRYLAR
-135 LLESAAERRLH
+135 LLEGTAERRMH

-151 TAYAGRFRKAHLV
+151 AAYAGRFRQQHLV

-173 HVSPP
+173 SVSPP

-194 VREAVEVARL
+194 VQEAVEVARL
-204 LRPHRISV
+204 LQPHRVAV
-212 ELIGYADAQSR
+212 ELIGYADPQSR
-223 PLLEQAVAEGL
+223 PLLNEAVAQGV

-256 LSLLRDEPNY
+256 LSLLHDEPNY

-296 ERYASGV
+296 ERYQCGM
-303 VVPWRDPEAVV
+303 VVPWRDPQAVA
-314 RAVLRLRDNPEER
+314 RAVLQLRDNPFER
-327 RAEGARGYAA
+327 RGTGGRGYAA

-345 NSARRFVAQL
+345 NSARRFVDQL
-355 EEWAEEGKRRRNA
+355 EAWAGVK
-368 DKDRGR
+368 
-374 RSSGG
+374 S
-379 AGGAAEPG
+379 
-387 PAERV
+387 
-392 EKAEQ
+392 

>member
-1 VHVLVMTVVHHPEDA
+1 MHVLVMTVVHHPEDA
-16 RILHRQVRAL
+16 RILHRQIRAL

-43 VVPRPWVTGID
+43 VVPRPWVTGVD
-54 LPRASERRRLKA
+54 LPRAAERRRVTA
-66 VIAARRVFRNMRDKV
+66 VRAARQLFKSMRGKV
-81 DLVLLHDVE
+81 DLCLVHDPE
-90 LLLAVVGVRNRP
+90 LLFAVAGVRNRP

-120 WLPPFLRPPVRFLAR
+120 WLPAFLRPPTRFLAR
-135 LLESAAERRLH
+135 LLEGTAERHLH

-151 TAYAGRFRKAHLV
+151 TAYAGRFRQAHLV

-173 HVSPP
+173 SVSTP

-204 LRPHRISV
+204 LRPHRVAV
-212 ELIGYADAQSR
+212 ELIGYADPQSR
-223 PLLEQAVAEGL
+223 PLLAGAVEDGL

-256 LSLLRDEPNY
+256 LSLLHDEPNY

-296 ERYASGV
+296 ERYQSGM
-303 VVPWRDPEAVV
+303 VVPWQDPQAVAK
-314 RAVLRLRDNPEER
+314 AVLSLRDNTDER
-327 RAEGARGYAA
+327 RGAGARGYAA

-355 EEWAEEGKRRRNA
+355 EAWAGVR
-368 DKDRGR
+368 
-374 RSSGG
+374 
-379 AGGAAEPG
+379 P
-387 PAERV
+387 
-392 EKAEQ
+392 

>member
-1 VHVLVMTVVHHPEDA
+1 MHVLVMTVVHHPEDA
-16 RILHRQVRAL
+16 RILHRQIRAL

-43 VVPRPWVTGID
+43 VMARSWVNGVD
-54 LPRASERRRLKA
+54 LPRAAERKRLSA
-66 VIAARRVFRNMRDKV
+66 VRAARKVFKRMRDQV
-81 DLVLLHDVE
+81 DLVVIHDPE
-90 LLLAVVGVRNRP
+90 LLVAVAGVRGRP

-120 WLPPFLRPPVRFLAR
+120 WLPALLRPPVRFLAR
-135 LLESAAERRLH
+135 MFEGVAERHLH

-151 TAYAGRFRKAHLV
+151 HAYAGRFSRTHLV

-173 HVSPP
+173 AVAEP

-194 VREAVEVARL
+194 VHDAIEAARL
-204 LRPHRISV
+204 LRPHRVAV
-212 ELIGYADAQSR
+212 ELIGYADPQSR
-223 PLLEQAVAEGL
+223 PALNAAVAEGV

-256 LSLLRDEPNY
+256 LSLLHDEPNY

-280 GIPVITTPSPR
+280 GVPVITTPSPR

-296 ERYASGV
+296 ERYNSGV
-303 VVPWRDPEAVV
+303 VVPWNDPGAVAEAVLF
-314 RAVLRLRDNPEER
+314 LRNDPRER
-327 RAEGARGYAA
+327 HARGARGYAA

-355 EEWAEEGKRRRNA
+355 EEW
-368 DKDRGR
+368 
-374 RSSGG
+374 GG
-379 AGGAAEPG
+379 
-387 PAERV
+387 V
-392 EKAEQ
+392 KS